1 MSCGERTGA
10 VFHYLTASRSVGKA
24 KRGSRDTGKIVSS
37 REVRALLQGSLLYLD
52 LTGTRN
58 GRSFDSWATSRPE
71 LPVPNGIC
79 TFERRRFLFN
89 PKRVITVIV
98 LLSAAHIIYSRY

>member
-58 GRSFDSWATSRPE
+58 GRSLIPGLHPDRNFRSLTAYVHSNVVAFYLTQ
-71 LPVPNGIC
+71 NG
-79 TFERRRFLFN
+79 
-89 PKRVITVIV
+89 
-98 LLSAAHIIYSRY
+98 